1 MATHD
6 QHDTQTDSVREREVI
21 VTDNGRSDS
30 SPMGM
35 VMAIIGILVI
45 LLVGWFAINAI
56 GGDGDGEGVIPD
68 DVNINV
74 DQPDQG
80 GEG

>member
-1 MATHD
+1 MATHE
-6 QHDTQTDSVREREVI
+6 HGTHSDSVREREVI
-21 VTDNGRSDS
+21 VTDNGRGDS

-56 GGDGDGEGVIPD
+56 GGSGDGEGVIPD

-74 DQPDQG
+74 DQPDSG